1 MTALDGPWTLHGDA
15 LDGPVPATVPGCVHT
30 DLLAAGLIDDPF
42 LGENEPKTAWIGRST
57 WAYQLDFDWSDAG
70 DQRADLVCAGL
81 DTIATVTLNGV
92 TLGDTRNMHR
102 SYRFDAREALREGG
116 NRLEVR
122 FADVYQYTDELRE
135 QLGDRPNSYPEPFN
149 FVRKMACNF
158 GWDWGPTLVTAGI
171 WRPIGLETWSV
182 ARLAEVRPLVTLRDG
197 MGVVEVHVRAE
208 RASSAP
214 LTVTAAVGEH
224 RAEVQLIDSDQGLVR
239 LEVPDPARWWPRG
252 YGEPTLHDLTV
263 TLTDGDRELDVWQR
277 RIGFRD
283 IRLDTAPDEAGSAF
297 TLVVNDVPVFVR
309 GVNWIPEDAFITR
322 VDRSR
327 YADRL
332 ADACAAN
339 VNLIRVWGG
348 GIYESEDFYDLCD
361 ELGLLVEQDFLFAC
375 AAYPEEQPLW
385 SEVEAEARE
394 QVARLT
400 PHPSLVMWVGNN
412 ENVWGWRDW
421 GWQADLGDRTWGS
434 GYYFE
439 LLPSI
444 VAELDPTRPYWP
456 ASPYSG
462 GPFTGAA
469 DRHPNDPAYGST
481 HIWDVWNTHDYT
493 HYRSYKP
500 RFVAEFGF
508 QAPAAYSTL
517 DRAQAL
523 DGPALAAHQKAGGGD
538 GKLQRALDEHFGD
551 VEGFDD
557 WHYLTQVNQARAIQ
571 LGVEWFRSLR
581 PHCMGAI
588 VWQLND
594 CWPVI
599 SWSAVDGDG
608 QRKPLWHALRR
619 AYADRLLTFQPGV
632 LAAVNESAEDWAV
645 QLPVRRMSLAGEEL
659 AAAEVDVVVPARG
672 AVTIPLADSVGE
684 PGLDECLVAGNA
696 WWFSGRDKDL
706 AYPAAAY
713 EATASRVEDDVLVT
727 VIAETFLRDLCLFA
741 DRVHP
746 AATVDEQL
754 VTLLPGDSFTFRVS
768 GLPLDAP
775 VDELTA
781 APVLRCVNDRVG

>member
-1 MTALDGPWTLHGDA
+1 M
-15 LDGPVPATVPGCVHT
+15 
-30 DLLAAGLIDDPF
+30 AAGLIDDPF
-42 LGENEPKTAWIGRST
+42 LGENEVKTGWIGRSQ
-57 WAYQLDFDWSDAG
+57 WAYQLDFDWSDQG

-81 DTIATVTLNGV
+81 DTVATVILNDV

-102 SYRFDAREALREGG
+102 SYRFDARAALREGR

-122 FADVYQYTDELRE
+122 FDDVYKYTDELRE

-171 WRPIGLETWSV
+171 WRPISLQTWSV
-182 ARLAEVRPLVTLRDG
+182 ARLAEVRPLVTIRDG
-197 MGVVEVHVRAE
+197 VGIVEVHVRAE
-208 RASSAP
+208 RAAETP
-214 LTVTAAVGEH
+214 LTVTAAVGNI
-224 RAEVQLIDSDQGLVR
+224 RAQLQLIDTDQGVVR
-239 LEVPDPARWWPRG
+239 LELPDPARWWPRG

-263 TLTDGDRELDVWQR
+263 TLTESDRELDTWQR

-283 IRLDTAPDEAGSAF
+283 LRLDTTPDESGSAF
-297 TLVVNDVPVFVR
+297 TVVVNDVPVFVR
-309 GVNWIPEDAFITR
+309 GVNWIPEDAFVTR

-332 ADACAAN
+332 ADACEAN

-348 GIYESEDFYDLCD
+348 GIYESDEFYDLCD

-375 AAYPEEQPLW
+375 AAYPEEEPLR

-400 PHPSLVMWVGNN
+400 PHPSLIMWVGNN

-421 GWQADLGDRTWGS
+421 GWQADLDGRTWGS

-462 GPFTGAA
+462 GPFTGAD

-481 HIWDVWNTHDYT
+481 HIWDVWNTHDYA

-517 DRAQAL
+517 ERASAFT
-523 DGPALAAHQKAGGGD
+523 HQKAGGGE
-538 GKLQRALDEHFGD
+538 GKLRRALDEHFGP
-551 VEGFDD
+551 VEGIDD

-581 PHCMGAI
+581 PYCMGTI

-608 QRKPLWHALRR
+608 RRKPLWYALRR
-619 AYADRLLTFQPGV
+619 SYADRLLTFQPGV
-632 LAAVNESAEDWAV
+632 LAAVNESDSAWALQV
-645 QLPVRRMSLAGEEL
+645 PVRRVSFSGDVIATFD
-659 AAAEVDVVVPARG
+659 VDVVVPARG
-672 AVTIPLADSVGE
+672 SVTIPLPESLLE
-684 PGLDECLVAGNA
+684 PSPGECLVAEDA
-696 WWFSGRDKDL
+696 WWFFGRDKEL
-706 AYPAAAY
+706 AYPAAAF
-713 EATASRVEDDVLVT
+713 EATASRVAGDVLVT
-727 VIAETFLRDLCLFA
+727 VIAGTFLRDLCLFP
-741 DRVHP
+741 DRVDP

-754 VTLLPGDSFTFRVS
+754 VTLLPGESFTFRVT
-768 GLPLDAP
+768 GLPADAP
-775 VDELTA
+775 LAALTS
-781 APVLRCVNDRVG
+781 APVLRCVNDRR